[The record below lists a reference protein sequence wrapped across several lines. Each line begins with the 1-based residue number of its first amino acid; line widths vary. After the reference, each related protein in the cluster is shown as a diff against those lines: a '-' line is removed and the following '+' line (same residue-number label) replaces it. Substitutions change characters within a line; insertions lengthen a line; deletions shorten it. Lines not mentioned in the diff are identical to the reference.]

1 MKAVTVISASGPRRI
16 ATAQEEQEAEE
27 QEQTRGVSGIVW
39 AAAGVVAVA
48 AAVVALVLGGG
59 DRPDDREADGP
70 LTPTETT
77 PSDLVPQDLGTAPS
91 VTGTRT
97 DAGVVFRWQ
106 TTEELEP
113 GDTWLWQR
121 LDSGDFERTDKD
133 QVVIRTPDDI
143 CVEVR
148 LVRGSDQFPATNEC
162 VPAG

>member
-1 MKAVTVISASGPRRI
+1 M
-16 ATAQEEQEAEE
+16 
-27 QEQTRGVSGIVW
+27 
-39 AAAGVVAVA
+39 
-48 AAVVALVLGGG
+48 
-59 DRPDDREADGP
+59 
-70 LTPTETT
+70 
-77 PSDLVPQDLGTAPS
+77 
-91 VTGTRT
+91 TGTRT

-148 LVRGSDQFPATNEC
+148 LVRGSDQSPATNEC